1 LKLKPEFQEK
11 QSRKINLDLFE
22 QSIRSVYTGKVYRT
36 CLKKYFEFPSS
47 LKFIHVTDPRK
58 IEDNVIQF
66 VISLKK
72 QGKGFSAI
80 HNYVSAICK
89 YYRTKRVYLN
99 TKHINEYLPEFRRS
113 KKDRPYTY
121 EEIHRLLD
129 IADERMRT
137 MILLLASTGIRIGA
151 IPGLRLRNIEK
162 VSELDIYKIT
172 VYENTNDEYITFCTP
187 ECAKAIDEY
196 LKMRKQYGEK
206 LTESSFLIREQF
218 DVRDPFKISRSKEVK
233 ANTITRKLIDLAERT
248 LIRQKEVLVEGSN
261 KKRSEIRKEVPA
273 AHGMRKF
280 FTNKLIE
287 SDVKAE
293 ARWLLEGRVLLRN
306 DPHYVRQDS
315 NLLEEYQ
322 KAIDNLT
329 IDPANRLQRTIQV
342 LKVEKSRIDEIEA
355 KILKLQKIH
364 RRTR

>member
-1 LKLKPEFQEK
+1 LLEK
-11 QSRKINLDLFE
+11 AAKKINLDLFE
-22 QSIRSVYTGKVYRT
+22 QSIRSKYTGKVYTT

-47 LKFIHVTDPRK
+47 RKFLECKDLRK
-58 IEDNVIQF
+58 VEDNVIQY

-99 TKHINEYLPEFRRS
+99 AKHMNEYLPEFKKS

-129 IADERMRT
+129 VADERMRT
-137 MILLLASTGIRIGA
+137 IILLLASTGMRIGA

-162 VSELDIYKIT
+162 VSELDIYKII
-172 VYENTNDEYITFCTP
+172 VYENTNEEYSTFCTP
-187 ECAKAIDEY
+187 ECAKAINEY
-196 LKMRKQYGEK
+196 LKMREQYGEK
-206 LTESSFLIREQF
+206 LTQSSFLIREQF
-218 DVRDPFKISRSKEVK
+218 DVRDPFKISRCKEVK
-233 ANTITRKLIDLAERT
+233 SNTITTKLIDLAERS

-261 KKRSEIRKEVPA
+261 KKRAEIRKDVPI
-273 AHGMRKF
+273 AHGFRKF
-280 FTNKLIE
+280 FTNKLYE
-287 SDVKAE
+287 AGVKAE

-306 DPHYVRQDS
+306 DPHYVRQDE

-322 KAIDNLT
+322 KGFDNLT
-329 IDPANRLQRTIQV
+329 IDPANRLQRTIQT
-342 LKVEKSRIDEIEA
+342 LKVDKSRIDMLEA
-355 KILKLQKIH
+355 KIQKLERKH
-364 RRTR
+364 R